1 MAVVKKKV
9 VMQEELP
16 VVDLINQ
23 IIEERKGL
31 TTKTDEKEAKEKLI
45 REEWIKKNNEAS
57 ILAVKKWEAKI
68 ALAKQKEI
76 KASAKVKDVDKI
88 EQERIILLEQK
99 RKEEIVKNNALYE
112 ERAKKQ
118 MRLTNISRVKNA
130 MRDRKIILS
139 KESWEKEAQK
149 WQKLL
154 DQVSR

>member
-1 MAVVKKKV
+1 MAVKKKV

-16 VVDLINQ
+16 VVDLIKQ
-23 IIEERKGL
+23 ILEEGKDL
-31 TTKTDEKEAKEKLI
+31 TTKTDEKEAKEKII
-45 REEWIKKNNEAS
+45 REEWIKRNNEAS
-57 ILAVKKWEAKI
+57 IAAAKKWEAKI

-76 KASAKVKDVDKI
+76 KASAKIKDVDKI
-88 EQERIILLEQK
+88 EQERIHILEQK

-118 MRLTNISRVKNA
+118 VRLTNIARVKSA
-130 MRDRKIILS
+130 MRDRKVILS
-139 KESWEKEAQK
+139 KESWEKESQK

>member
-23 IIEERKGL
+23 IIEEGKGL